1 MINNLL
7 LGGRITTFIK
17 DFDLLLSMNKDF
29 LKLFFC
35 GISILVIFDG
45 SAQQTNAEIY
55 DAAYSAYDDSN
66 YEMAIGLLEKLVSS
80 YQDNIEY
87 HLIIGICYSEIG
99 DNALAIASYNR
110 CLNIDTAF
118 DQAYIQRGISYFSS
132 GKNALA
138 ISDFKSAI
146 LINPD
151 NPEVY
156 LNMGTVMFDSGDQ
169 DGACKQWKKANEL
182 GLEVANQMINEICK

>member
-1 MINNLL
+1 MLA
-7 LGGRITTFIK
+7 
-17 DFDLLLSMNKDF
+17 
-29 LKLFFC
+29 
-35 GISILVIFDG
+35 IFDN
-45 SAQQTNAEIY
+45 SAQQTNPEIY
-55 DAAYSAYDDSN
+55 DAAYLAYNDSN
-66 YEMAIGLLEKLVSS
+66 YEKAIGLLEKLETS
-80 YQDNIEY
+80 YQENIEY

-99 DNALAIASYNR
+99 NNVLAIESYNR
-110 CLNIDTAF
+110 CLNLDTAF

-169 DGACKQWKKANEL
+169 DGACKQWNKANEL
-182 GLEVANQMINEICK
+182 GLQVANQMINELCK

>member
-1 MINNLL
+1 M
-7 LGGRITTFIK
+7 
-17 DFDLLLSMNKDF
+17 
-29 LKLFFC
+29 
-35 GISILVIFDG
+35 LVKTLI
-45 SAQQTNAEIY
+45 
-55 DAAYSAYDDSN
+55 AAVTVALPK
-66 YEMAIGLLEKLVSS
+66 I
-80 YQDNIEY
+80 IE
-87 HLIIGICYSEIG
+87 E
-99 DNALAIASYNR
+99 
-110 CLNIDTAF
+110 
-118 DQAYIQRGISYFSS
+118 GISYFSS